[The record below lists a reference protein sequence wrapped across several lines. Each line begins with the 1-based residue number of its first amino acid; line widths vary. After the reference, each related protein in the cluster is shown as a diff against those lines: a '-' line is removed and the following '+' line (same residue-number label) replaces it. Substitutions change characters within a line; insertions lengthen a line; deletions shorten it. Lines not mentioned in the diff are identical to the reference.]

1 MSATDDCPCGSG
13 ERFCRCCRPLHA
25 GERQASTAEELMR
38 SRYCAY
44 AVGDLDY
51 LWRTWHPRNRPEVLT
66 PSDEVWT
73 GLEILAVVAGQQG
86 DDEGEVEFLA
96 HYLLNRR
103 SGTLREQSHF
113 AVRAR
118 RWFYVDGKVFG

>member
-1 MSATDDCPCGSG
+1 MSATDDCPCGG
-13 ERFCRCCRPLHA
+13 EERFCRCCRPLHA

-51 LWRTWHPRNRPEVLT
+51 LWRTWHPRTRPEALT

-73 GLEILAVVAGQQG
+73 GLEILDVVAGQQG

-103 SGTLREQSHF
+103 SGTLRERSHF
-113 AVRAR
+113 AARAR
-118 RWFYVDGKVFG
+118 RWFYVDGEVFG